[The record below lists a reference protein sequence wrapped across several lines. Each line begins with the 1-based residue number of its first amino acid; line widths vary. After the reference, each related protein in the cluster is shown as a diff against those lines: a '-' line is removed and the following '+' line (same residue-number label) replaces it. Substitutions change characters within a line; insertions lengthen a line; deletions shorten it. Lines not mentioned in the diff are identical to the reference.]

1 MADTTTTTYGLTKPE
16 VGASEDTWGEKL
28 NTNLDNLDNLLDGT
42 TPVTGID
49 INSGTIDG
57 TVIGGTTPAALSATT
72 GSFSSTLGVT
82 GAATF
87 SSTVAGAFN
96 GTLGA
101 TTPSTGAFTTLSAS
115 GEISANGG
123 IALGDSDQATFGD
136 GDDLKLYHTGSHSYI
151 DENGT
156 GNLYIGSNNGAGVY
170 IQGSGETLASFVDDG
185 AVTLY
190 HDSAAKLA
198 TTSTGI
204 DVTGTVTADK
214 LITDSNVDAASFT
227 SASSTYVDIN
237 NGTVTGR
244 LQTISSDFF
253 IGTATV
259 GTSLA
264 FKSGN
269 GVERLRISSGGDI
282 SFYED
287 TGTTAKLTWS
297 ASNEDLNFAD
307 NVKATF
313 GASDDLQIY
322 HDGSNSYI
330 EDAGAGVL
338 FIKGTG
344 GVYLRGKDS
353 DEDLGRFL
361 ENGAVDLYY
370 DGSSKLA
377 TTATGID
384 VTGTATM
391 DGLSLDNAQYI
402 NFKNSS
408 NVSTRSLGINVANT
422 FYIGGIDADIGDILF
437 VDGGATRASFA
448 NGGDISFY
456 EDTGTTAKLFWDA
469 SAESLGIGTSSPSTA
484 LEVGDGTATAN
495 WLRLN
500 GTTSDLYIGQ
510 NTGFSH
516 FGQAN
521 ATKILSVANY
531 PMAYGTA
538 NAYPLIFGTNDT
550 ERLRIDSSGNVILAA
565 GTGTLQTATAGTSN
579 LRLGVN
585 AGNSIA
591 SGGNYNTVVGDE
603 AGTAITTGDEN
614 VAVGFNSLA
623 AIDTGIHNVSVGS
636 RALQADVKGNYST
649 AIGKNAL
656 TAQSFASATDA
667 YNTAVGYA
675 AGAAVTT
682 GTNNTLIGGLAGDA
696 ITTGANNTALG
707 RGSLGANTTGA
718 GNVALGYSALTS
730 NTTAANNV
738 AIGMEAAVS
747 NTTGTSNVAVGFEAL
762 KANTTASN
770 NTAVGY
776 QSLVANTTGTLN
788 VAIGTGALDANTTA
802 NANTAIGYDALG
814 ANTTGTEN
822 TSLGYNS
829 GAAVTTGIQNTLI
842 GSRAGNAITTADSNT
857 AVGYSSLSQNTTG
870 NYNVA
875 VGSVALLGNTT
886 GSSNTAMGLSA
897 LEQNTTASNG
907 TAIGFRALKLNTTGA
922 NNTALGFESL
932 YANTT
937 ASDNTAV
944 GYQALITNTTG
955 ERNTAIGKSAGSN
968 LTTGGENIFIGFDA
982 GLTGSPGGNI
992 TSSNRYVLIGDENIQ
1007 QAHIQVDWTVAS
1019 DARDKTDFTAL
1030 DLGLDFVKA
1039 LAPVTYKWDKRSKY
1053 GDKTAEDYDLNAQTP
1068 DGTHKEDWLDIGFK
1082 AQEVEALEIAAGYTK
1097 DNNTNLVSSH
1107 TSDGKQ
1113 MGLQYSKFVPILVK
1127 AIQEQQVL
1135 IEALTARLETLEG
1148 K

>member
-115 GEISANGG
+115 GEITANGG
-123 IALGDSDQATFGD
+123 IALGDSDQATFGA

-151 DENGT
+151 DESGT

-287 TGTTAKLTWS
+287 TGTTPKLTWS

-391 DGLSLDNAQYI
+391 DGLTVDGSSSGTLNNVNFLNTNAGATTTA
-402 NFKNSS
+402 
-408 NVSTRSLGINVANT
+408 TRIGLGITNSAGAAYTYIEANEGGVDSYPHLN
-422 FYIGGIDADIGDILF
+422 FYTGSTATKRLEIADNGDL
-437 VDGGATRASFA
+437 SL
-448 NGGDISFY
+448 Y
-456 EDTGTTAKLFWDA
+456 EDTGTTAKFFWDA
-469 SAESLGIGTSSPSTA
+469 SNESLGLNNVNPSATYSVDAAKGIRVSAAAPSFTLQETDAANQTWLMASYGGSFAIRDTTVAGTAYPFQIEAATPNNTLYLDSTGNVGIGASLPTNGKLVIEESGTSVGSTIRLIGTNTSGSASQVSHITSYQPAGGAAEASALDFKVRGTDPYATPSTVMTLLGGGNVGIGTSSPSEK
-484 LEVGDGTATAN
+484 LEIAGAASATSTGIAIK
-495 WLRLN
+495 N
-500 GTTSDLYIGQ
+500 GS
-510 NTGFSH
+510 
-516 FGQAN
+516 
-521 ATKILSVANY
+521 AT
-531 PMAYGTA
+531 
-538 NAYPLIFGTNDT
+538 
-550 ERLRIDSSGNVILAA
+550 RLRIFHNDNAGTSIITSHDVGAAQALFIGSGNNLLLSGGGGTEHARITSSGNLLVGTTVSGVGVGNTSTGHNINANGALLASR
-565 GTGTLQTATAGTSN
+565 T
-579 LRLGVN
+579 
-585 AGNSIA
+585 
-591 SGGNYNTVVGDE
+591 
-603 AGTAITTGDEN
+603 TTGDTS
-614 VAVGFNSLA
+614 VAYFNRNSSDGKIA
-623 AIDTGIHNVSVGS
+623 EFYKDGTTVGS
-636 RALQADVKGNYST
+636 
-649 AIGKNAL
+649 
-656 TAQSFASATDA
+656 
-667 YNTAVGYA
+667 
-675 AGAAVTT
+675 
-682 GTNNTLIGGLAGDA
+682 
-696 ITTGANNTALG
+696 
-707 RGSLGANTTGA
+707 
-718 GNVALGYSALTS
+718 
-730 NTTAANNV
+730 
-738 AIGMEAAVS
+738 
-747 NTTGTSNVAVGFEAL
+747 
-762 KANTTASN
+762 
-770 NTAVGY
+770 
-776 QSLVANTTGTLN
+776 
-788 VAIGTGALDANTTA
+788 IGTG
-802 NANTAIGYDALG
+802 G
-814 ANTTGTEN
+814 
-822 TSLGYNS
+822 
-829 GAAVTTGIQNTLI
+829 
-842 GSRAGNAITTADSNT
+842 
-857 AVGYSSLSQNTTG
+857 
-870 NYNVA
+870 
-875 VGSVALLGNTT
+875 ALLGIGGGTGNLGFFDATIVPMSDTSGGGSDGVINLGSVGRRFKDLYLSGGVYLGGTGAANLLDDYEEGTFTPTVIGDVTT
-886 GSSNTAMGLSA
+886 VTTIRLVDSRHRQ
-897 LEQNTTASNG
+897 EQHN
-907 TAIGFRALKLNTTGA
+907 GFR
-922 NNTALGFESL
+922 
-932 YANTT
+932 
-937 ASDNTAV
+937 
-944 GYQALITNTTG
+944 
-955 ERNTAIGKSAGSN
+955 KS
-968 LTTGGENIFIGFDA
+968 NIRRQD
-982 GLTGSPGGNI
+982 
-992 TSSNRYVLIGDENIQ
+992 
-1007 QAHIQVDWTVAS
+1007 
-1019 DARDKTDFTAL
+1019 
-1030 DLGLDFVKA
+1030 
-1039 LAPVTYKWDKRSKY
+1039 
-1053 GDKTAEDYDLNAQTP
+1053 
-1068 DGTHKEDWLDIGFK
+1068 
-1082 AQEVEALEIAAGYTK
+1082 
-1097 DNNTNLVSSH
+1097 
-1107 TSDGKQ
+1107 
-1113 MGLQYSKFVPILVK
+1113 
-1127 AIQEQQVL
+1127 
-1135 IEALTARLETLEG
+1135 
-1148 K
+1148 

>member
-101 TTPSTGAFTTLSAS
+101 TTPASVAATTGTFSSTVTATGTSVFASLDISGDIDVDGTTNLDVVDIDGAVDMASTL
-115 GEISANGG
+115 GV
-123 IALGDSDQATFGD
+123 
-136 GDDLKLYHTGSHSYI
+136 TGV
-151 DENGT
+151 
-156 GNLYIGSNNGAGVY
+156 A
-170 IQGSGETLASFVDDG
+170 TLASLV
-185 AVTLY
+185 
-190 HDSAAKLA
+190 A
-198 TTSTGI
+198 TTADINAGTIDGTVIGGSTAAAGTFTTGQFNTSLNV
-204 DVTGTVTADK
+204 DGTVTADK

-408 NVSTRSLGINVANT
+408 NVLTRSLGINGANT

-469 SAESLGIGTSSPSTA
+469 SAESLGIGTSSPDKILHIKTAVNNTAFVRIESTA
-484 LEVGDGTATAN
+484 TDSYPTLSLKNDAREYQLTAHGPLGDKFTIYDGTAGAHRFVIDSSGKVGIGTSSPSTKGHFYSGTSMDQLTVDGTGAIETGIN
-495 WLRLN
+495 FASG
-500 GTTSDLYIGQ
+500 GTTYGQ
-510 NTGFSH
+510 IYFNNVSPYDMSVLQQYSTGS
-516 FGQAN
+516 
-521 ATKILSVANY
+521 
-531 PMAYGTA
+531 
-538 NAYPLIFGTNDT
+538 LIFGTNDT
-550 ERLRIDSSGNVILAA
+550 ERLRIDASGNVKIGDSSTDITSKLTVSGNASSDVATFMYDGSAGTYFDIDCNAA
-565 GTGTLQTATAGTSN
+565 GGSVNLKADARTGAYPPLLFTTGGAESMRIDASGNVGIGTSSPESIVHLKDTGNVSTTLQIESAASQYAPTINFDGIVGASADYLLGEINGSWDTHTNVVSAIRFESGADTTNKDDGLISFWTSSSGPTLAERMRIDASGNLLVGKSANDNTTVGGSIRAGESTFTANDSRALTVGRNTNDGDLIQFRKATATVGSIGTETSN
-579 LRLGVN
+579 SDLYIGNGDTAIMFHDGADAIFPHNASTN
-585 AGNSIA
+585 AGR
-591 SGGNYNTVVGDE
+591 D
-603 AGTAITTGDEN
+603 
-614 VAVGFNSLA
+614 A
-623 AIDTGIHNVSVGS
+623 AIDIG
-636 RALQADVKGNYST
+636 YST
-649 AIGKNAL
+649 YRFKDLYLSGGVYL
-656 TAQSFASATDA
+656 GGT
-667 YNTAVGYA
+667 
-675 AGAAVTT
+675 GAANLLDDYEEGTFTPTVIGDVTT
-682 GTNNTLIGGLAGDA
+682 GTATYSHQKGVYTKIGNVVTIQIYLNWSSG
-696 ITTGANNTALG
+696 
-707 RGSLGANTTGA
+707 TGA
-718 GNVALGYSALTS
+718 GVLRFSNLPFTLYATSGFYPSATIGEYSNIAGTAGHTLCAIGLPNTVDIQFAENDFS
-730 NTTAANNV
+730 SAPSTTA
-738 AIGMEAAVS
+738 
-747 NTTGTSNVAVGFEAL
+747 
-762 KANTTASN
+762 
-770 NTAVGY
+770 
-776 QSLVANTTGTLN
+776 
-788 VAIGTGALDANTTA
+788 
-802 NANTAIGYDALG
+802 YD
-814 ANTTGTEN
+814 
-822 TSLGYNS
+822 
-829 GAAVTTGIQNTLI
+829 
-842 GSRAGNAITTADSNT
+842 
-857 AVGYSSLSQNTTG
+857 
-870 NYNVA
+870 
-875 VGSVALLGNTT
+875 
-886 GSSNTAMGLSA
+886 
-897 LEQNTTASNG
+897 
-907 TAIGFRALKLNTTGA
+907 
-922 NNTALGFESL
+922 
-932 YANTT
+932 
-937 ASDNTAV
+937 
-944 GYQALITNTTG
+944 
-955 ERNTAIGKSAGSN
+955 
-968 LTTGGENIFIGFDA
+968 
-982 GLTGSPGGNI
+982 
-992 TSSNRYVLIGDENIQ
+992 
-1007 QAHIQVDWTVAS
+1007 
-1019 DARDKTDFTAL
+1019 
-1030 DLGLDFVKA
+1030 
-1039 LAPVTYKWDKRSKY
+1039 
-1053 GDKTAEDYDLNAQTP
+1053 
-1068 DGTHKEDWLDIGFK
+1068 
-1082 AQEVEALEIAAGYTK
+1082 AAGYI
-1097 DNNTNLVSSH
+1097 
-1107 TSDGKQ
+1107 
-1113 MGLQYSKFVPILVK
+1113 ILNMTY
-1127 AIQEQQVL
+1127 
-1135 IEALTARLETLEG
+1135 TAA
-1148 K
+1148 